1 MKKVYLAAYIGDN
14 LGDDLFLDILARRY
28 KETVFSIYTLQKSEA
43 RFPENIEL
51 VMSPKER
58 KYIYKLK
65 WIDAIANKVWL
76 HLNLA
81 ERYIEKRK
89 KSLINQSDCVVYIIG
104 SGFMEK
110 GSVLESDAFYE
121 SHPYV
126 LGCNF
131 GPYESQNF
139 YDKCYSHFALASDVC
154 FRDSYSEKLFSD
166 LPNVRSE
173 MDVVFSYEGE
183 AIAPSQAL
191 FERYILISVMNI
203 EKDKN
208 NTDLNGQ
215 YIEFIKK
222 CIKELLRKDKKIA
235 LIGFCKAEKDDGVI
249 KELLLDFKNIPNIM
263 SYQYPDI
270 TLSEAVGLFKY
281 AESVIATR
289 YHAVILSMLFGK
301 KVYPIVYSDKTV
313 HVLEDID
320 DEIKYVR
327 TNQLVQMD
335 AVTFLSSYGYT
346 ISKDIQEKIRASS
359 KNQFRELDKILLGAG
374 RGDSH
379 EN

>member
-1 MKKVYLAAYIGDN
+1 MKKAYLAAYIGDN
-14 LGDDLFLDILARRY
+14 LGDDLFLDILAHRY
-28 KETVFSIYTLQKSEA
+28 KETVFLIYTLQKSGA
-43 RFPENIEL
+43 RFPKNIKL

-58 KYIYKLK
+58 EFIYKLK
-65 WIDAIANKVWL
+65 LIDAITNKVGL
-76 HLNLA
+76 HFNLA

-89 KSLINQSDCVVYIIG
+89 KSLISQSDCVVYIIG

-121 SHPYV
+121 AHPYV

-139 YDKCYSHFALASDVC
+139 YDKCYCHFTMASDVC

-166 LPNVRSE
+166 LPNVRSA
-173 MDVVFSYEGE
+173 MDVVFNYDGE
-183 AIAPSQAL
+183 AIVPSQTL
-191 FERYILISVMNI
+191 FENYILISVMNI

-208 NTDLNGQ
+208 NIDLNGQ

-222 CIKELLRKDKKIA
+222 CIKELLGKDKKIV
-235 LIGFCKAEKDDGVI
+235 LIGFCKTEKDDEVI
-249 KELLLDFKNIPNIM
+249 KKLLLDFKDMHNIM

-281 AESVIATR
+281 AETVIATR
-289 YHAVILSMLFGK
+289 YHAVILSMLFEK
-301 KVYPIVYSDKTV
+301 KVYPIIYSDKTV
-313 HVLEDID
+313 HLLEDID
-320 DEIKYVR
+320 DEIKYIR

-335 AVTFLSSYGYT
+335 AITFFTRYGYT
-346 ISKDIQEKIRASS
+346 IPKDKLEKIKTSS
-359 KNQFRELDKILLGAG
+359 KNQFRELDKKLLDV
-374 RGDSH
+374 RKKESH